1 MRQRDFI
8 DSAGD
13 RAVIWVSPARID
25 RQLGSKWPVGRAR
38 LRRLGRVLPKPVVGL
53 LRAPVKRAE
62 PFTIPAE
69 HFARTAR
76 ISETGRYQRL
86 ADLMA
91 HEDDVRASLWYDDLM
106 RELSERGVAFYK
118 TRPLRSE
125 AEIAAFLRDYVLGLI
140 DSLRR
145 NGFESG
151 ATGFESTAVIAADGT
166 LCKTG
171 SGNHRFC
178 IASLLGLPRFPL
190 RIVGAHED
198 WVRAHLGARPTP
210 DAVLA
215 ALPEI
220 EARHLAPAPVAA
232 GV

>member
-1 MRQRDFI
+1 M
-8 DSAGD
+8 
-13 RAVIWVSPARID
+13 IWVSPARID

-38 LRRLGRVLPKPVVGL
+38 LRQLGRVLPKPVVGL

-69 HFARTAR
+69 HFAKTAR

-91 HEDDVRASLWYDDLM
+91 HEDDVRASRWYDELM
-106 RELSERGVAFYK
+106 RELSERGAAFYK

-125 AEIAAFLRDYVLGLI
+125 AEIAGFLRDYVLGLI

-145 NGFESG
+145 NGFDAG
-151 ATGFESTAVIAADGT
+151 ATGFESTAVITAEGT

-178 IASLLGLPRFPL
+178 IASLLGLPHFPL

-198 WVRAHLGARPTP
+198 WVRDRIGMQPVLDG
-210 DAVLA
+210 VLA
-215 ALPEI
+215 ELPEI
-220 EARHLAPAPVAA
+220 EARHRAPEPLAA
-232 GV
+232 GA